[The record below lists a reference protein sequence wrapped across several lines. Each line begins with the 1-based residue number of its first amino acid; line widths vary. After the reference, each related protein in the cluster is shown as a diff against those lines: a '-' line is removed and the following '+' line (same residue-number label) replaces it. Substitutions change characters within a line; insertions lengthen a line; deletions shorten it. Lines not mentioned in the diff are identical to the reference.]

1 MEGNIREASVAQG
14 LLIQADRG
22 GELITLIVKNQGKKV
37 IPRLSADI
45 TRFINKNGEL
55 LHGVPPLDNKNA
67 GGNPPALDSPLL

>member
-1 MEGNIREASVAQG
+1 MEGNIGKISVTQG
-14 LLIQADRG
+14 LFIQADRRS
-22 GELITLIVKNQGKKV
+22 ELITLIVKNQGKKV

-45 TRFINKNGEL
+45 TRFITTDGEL